1 MGTTEGLDVVMSFGC
16 FVPGQPIQDA
26 SAFTQ
31 VAPNRWSLELESERP
46 INEVVA
52 FITQPLAAES
62 ALGCHV
68 ASAPFEQASWHYLG
82 SITNECPTVVFHT
95 RLVWSARDAIPTRV
109 QLGVELQPKAQM
121 AQRPPEKVSAEV
133 IEVGRRIG
141 LDLYEYISS
150 FATSVSVPGSSTP
163 QIQMPTSV
171 LDRWLSRF
179 TDRCRRQGLDWLNA
193 GS

>member
-1 MGTTEGLDVVMSFGC
+1 MRSSPSSPSRSPPSRPLVATLQAHPSNRYTPRCATLISARDLLS
-16 FVPGQPIQDA
+16 PPA
-26 SAFTQ
+26 S
-31 VAPNRWSLELESERP
+31 
-46 INEVVA
+46 
-52 FITQPLAAES
+52 PLS
-62 ALGCHV
+62 QSV
-68 ASAPFEQASWHYLG
+68 TSSRSQASWHYLG

>member
-1 MGTTEGLDVVMSFGC
+1 MG
-16 FVPGQPIQDA
+16 DA

-31 VAPNRWSLELESERP
+31 VAPNRWSLDLESERP

-121 AQRPPEKVSAEV
+121 AQRPPEKVCPLTRKHTANTLALTRSRACDFPLTPRTRAHTELV
-133 IEVGRRIG
+133 CTETPRRI
-141 LDLYEYISS
+141 
-150 FATSVSVPGSSTP
+150 FAATCA
-163 QIQMPTSV
+163 
-171 LDRWLSRF
+171 L
-179 TDRCRRQGLDWLNA
+179 RCQPR
-193 GS
+193 